1 MVILL
6 SKSNTNVD
14 RFLKLHITNVSKRQ
28 KMSWPKMVRAQI
40 MKNKLCEKIATFDS
54 CFFRLKKNPINP
66 SQCKTTWLNR
76 KVR

>member
-40 MKNKLCEKIATFDS
+40 MKKSFAK
-54 CFFRLKKNPINP
+54 R
-66 SQCKTTWLNR
+66 SQHLTL
-76 KVR
+76 VFLD